1 MAVVAD
7 GTIAD
12 RLRGTSREAP
22 ATTPVHVD
30 LDAAAEPFH
39 FGRRL
44 ASVIERFSIRH
55 AVYFGAGAAPL
66 LSPHTLTR
74 LCDTLLAQAAAGPGT
89 GTGVVSANNFW
100 SADFLGWTPAAAIR
114 HIDLPPHRDN
124 QLAVLLQRQAGL
136 TREDLPPSAGS
147 LFDIDTPAD
156 VAILNLHHGT
166 YPAYARAALQAI
178 PWGEDGWP
186 DQHLAALMPPSG
198 QPRRRGLS
206 GRPREQQRLWRPAP
220 GPRLSAPHLCRGA
233 RDAGV
238 RA

>member
-1 MAVVAD
+1 MTVSAAQVDLIIFIGQPGPSPVERAVAGIRQAAALDLVSLAQACDRIGRVVAVVAD

-74 LCDTLLAQAAAGPGT
+74 LCDTLLAQPAAGPGT
-89 GTGVVSANNFW
+89 GTGVV
-100 SADFLGWTPAAAIR
+100 
-114 HIDLPPHRDN
+114 
-124 QLAVLLQRQAGL
+124 
-136 TREDLPPSAGS
+136 
-147 LFDIDTPAD
+147 
-156 VAILNLHHGT
+156 
-166 YPAYARAALQAI
+166 
-178 PWGEDGWP
+178 
-186 DQHLAALMPPSG
+186 
-198 QPRRRGLS
+198 
-206 GRPREQQRLWRPAP
+206 
-220 GPRLSAPHLCRGA
+220 
-233 RDAGV
+233 
-238 RA
+238 